1 LPAAEGVPLPV
12 VVTGADTPL
21 GALVIDRLVGAGL
34 DLRATVESR
43 DSVQPLVDR
52 GVKTAVS
59 DLVDTERFGAV
70 IENAHTV
77 IHLRGGNAGAIRAG
91 IPDVLAALPDSG
103 VERVVTLSGFG
114 LEGHPSLDLLRAS
127 GLDVV
132 VLRVGVVLAPLSDPR
147 AQRPNVLPASRR
159 VAPLYV
165 DDLAAALVAAD
176 HLRDL
181 RGYTEVDAVGREVVT
196 SKELDRLLGTRRGL
210 ADRWRDRGMHTGV
223 AGYGRNGPIEVPLV
237 GDAGEGLERILGVR
251 PMPLVD
257 AIAATLR

>member
-1 LPAAEGVPLPV
+1 MPV

-34 DLRATVESR
+34 DLRATVETR
-43 DSVQPLVDR
+43 AAVAPLVDR

-77 IHLRGGNAGAIRAG
+77 IHLRGGSADAILRG

-114 LEGHPSLDLLRAS
+114 PESHPSLAALRAS

-132 VLRVGVVLAPLSDPR
+132 VLRVGVVLAPRSDP
-147 AQRPNVLPASRR
+147 AAERPTVSPASRQ
-159 VAPLYV
+159 VAPLHV
-165 DDLAAALVAAD
+165 GDLADAIVAAD
-176 HLRDL
+176 RLRDMH
-181 RGYTEVDAVGREVVT
+181 GYVQIDGVGRDVT
-196 SKELDRLLGTRRGL
+196 TAGELDRLLGIRPGL
-210 ADRWRDRGMHTGV
+210 IDRWRDRGRRADLATFGRPTGV
-223 AGYGRNGPIEVPLV
+223 AVPLV
-237 GDAGEGLERILGVR
+237 GDRGEALERVLGIR
-251 PMPLVD
+251 PMALTD
-257 AIAATLR
+257 AITHVTTRG